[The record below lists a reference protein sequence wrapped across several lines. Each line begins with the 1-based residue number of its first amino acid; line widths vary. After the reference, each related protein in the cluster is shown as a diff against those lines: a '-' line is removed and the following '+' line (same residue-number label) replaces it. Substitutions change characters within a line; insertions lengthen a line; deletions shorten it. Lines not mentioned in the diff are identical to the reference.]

1 MSRLAG
7 RQGPAARQ
15 AGVTALRLRTEWAL
29 IAVTSIV
36 LCACGAAA
44 PPQPSSQTL
53 SLNDPTGI
61 VFDGSGNLWV
71 ANYRGDSIL
80 MYTRDAIARGG
91 RIQSR
96 LSIAGPAT
104 MLRGPNRLA
113 FDRGGS
119 LWVADYD
126 SDSIVAFTPAAM
138 AKGGAV
144 APELT
149 IKSEGVGRPTGLA
162 FDSDGNLWVTN
173 QATGDVIS
181 IAAADLHAGGA
192 PKAAVTLAMPGGR
205 SSIPEALA
213 FDREGTMWVALF
225 GGNRVLGF
233 RAPSL
238 SRSGTPAPAFAIVTD
253 SPIGLTFDS
262 GGHVWVAEASA
273 LRQFDPAHGSAPLR
287 TVKWDAMPHPHTLAI
302 DAAGDLWFSCQNNTI
317 ARVSAS
323 QLASG
328 DVHSPNA
335 FINS

>member
-1 MSRLAG
+1 VSCLAG

-15 AGVTALRLRTEWAL
+15 AGVTGPRLRMEWAL
-29 IAVTSIV
+29 IAVVSIV
-36 LCACGAAA
+36 LSACGAAA
-44 PPQPSSQTL
+44 PAQPSSPTL

-71 ANYRGDSIL
+71 ANYRGDSIF

-91 RIQSR
+91 RVHAR

-113 FDRGGS
+113 FDRGGR

-126 SDSIVAFTPAAM
+126 SDSIAAFAPAAL
-138 AKGGAV
+138 AKGGAM

-149 IKSEGVGRPTGLA
+149 IKSEGIGRPTGLA

-173 QATGDVIS
+173 QATGNVTS
-181 IAAADLHAGGA
+181 IAASDLHTEGP
-192 PKAAVTLAMPGGR
+192 PKVAVTLAMPGGH

-213 FDREGTMWVALF
+213 FDPDGTMWVALF

-233 RAPSL
+233 RAPSV
-238 SRSGTPAPAFAIVTD
+238 SRSGTPSPAFAIVTD

-273 LRQFDPAHGSAPLR
+273 LRQFDPAH
-287 TVKWDAMPHPHTLAI
+287 
-302 DAAGDLWFSCQNNTI
+302 
-317 ARVSAS
+317 
-323 QLASG
+323 
-328 DVHSPNA
+328 
-335 FINS
+335 